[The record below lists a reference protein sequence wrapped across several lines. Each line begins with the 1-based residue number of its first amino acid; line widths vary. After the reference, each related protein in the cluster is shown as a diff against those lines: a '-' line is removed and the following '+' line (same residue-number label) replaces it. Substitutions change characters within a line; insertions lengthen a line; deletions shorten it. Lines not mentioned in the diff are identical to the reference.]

1 MITTVWANLVFSN
14 QYLVYRLFNGMDIY
28 HLYNRWD
35 QTPLSEA
42 MRHHHPQI
50 VGYMKRI
57 REGQIT
63 AGKPPGKNGSPYEV
77 VYDRGVTTI

>member
-1 MITTVWANLVFSN
+1 M
-14 QYLVYRLFNGMDIY
+14 
-28 HLYNRWD
+28 YNFFHRWD

-57 REGQIT
+57 RET
-63 AGKPPGKNGSPYEV
+63 PKKSGKNGSPYEV

>member
-1 MITTVWANLVFSN
+1 MNNLF
-14 QYLVYRLFNGMDIY
+14 
-28 HLYNRWD
+28 HRWD

-42 MRHHHPQI
+42 MRHHHPEI

-57 REGQIT
+57 RERRIK
-63 AGKPPGKNGSPYEV
+63 AGKNGSPYEV

>member
-1 MITTVWANLVFSN
+1 MLEGEPKKVHKRFFFSPS
-14 QYLVYRLFNGMDIY
+14 M
-28 HLYNRWD
+28 YNFFHRWD

-57 REGQIT
+57 RET
-63 AGKPPGKNGSPYEV
+63 PKKSGKNGSPYEV

>member
-1 MITTVWANLVFSN
+1 MRLLNN
-14 QYLVYRLFNGMDIY
+14 QYAMNNLF
-28 HLYNRWD
+28 HRWD

-57 REGQIT
+57 RERQIK
-63 AGKPPGKNGSPYEV
+63 AGKNGSPYDV
-77 VYDRGVTTI
+77 AYDRGVTTI